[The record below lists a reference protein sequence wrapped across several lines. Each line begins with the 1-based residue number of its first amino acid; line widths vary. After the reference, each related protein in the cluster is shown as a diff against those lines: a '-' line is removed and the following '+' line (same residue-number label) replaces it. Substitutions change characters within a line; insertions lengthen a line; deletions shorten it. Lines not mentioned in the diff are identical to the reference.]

1 MTMDATLMQTIIE
14 GNPAITIS
22 VNAADL
28 RNVVVEIVKQ
38 ERERIKEAIEM
49 SRELPTMTRSQAAK
63 ALNIHVNTLDR
74 WAADGYITPVKIG
87 TKVLYKASE
96 IDNLL
101 ARNQENL

>member
-1 MTMDATLMQTIIE
+1 MTMNGALMQTIID
-14 GNPAITIS
+14 GNPSITIS

-38 ERERIKEAIEM
+38 ERQRIKDAIEA

-74 WAADGYITPVKIG
+74 WAADGYITPIKIG
-87 TKVLYKASE
+87 TKVLYKPSE
-96 IDNLL
+96 IDAILT
-101 ARNQENL
+101 RNQPNI